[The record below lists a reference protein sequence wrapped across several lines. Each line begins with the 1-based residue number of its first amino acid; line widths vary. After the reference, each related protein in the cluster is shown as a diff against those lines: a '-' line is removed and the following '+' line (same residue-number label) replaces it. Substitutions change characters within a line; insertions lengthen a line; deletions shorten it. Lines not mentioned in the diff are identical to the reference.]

1 MLTESGAFPM
11 FHRVSVEFSW
21 RTGSESMYLSGR
33 DAMLESLK
41 ENKFPRLMKN
51 KAVELDFS
59 AHFLGGYGV
68 ELDRVWYN

>member
-1 MLTESGAFPM
+1 
-11 FHRVSVEFSW
+11 
-21 RTGSESMYLSGR
+21 MYLSGR